1 MKKIAKS
8 LIMLLVVS
16 LLLPLSVS
24 GQEAATQ
31 EGSLTIYK
39 FEQDP
44 VDGPY
49 DDEMPE
55 LMSASLGDPLE
66 GVTFEITQTHE
77 YDAATDTWSPV
88 GSNPA
93 SFTEIT
99 DLDGKIVI
107 HNIPLGRYKVQETA
121 GPPHVNL
128 NEEEFFVDVP
138 MTSADGTDVN
148 YDVVILP
155 KNETIRNDVELT
167 KKDGSNDFLGLPGV
181 VFELYGEDDELVD
194 GSEPFTTDQDGKIVV
209 ENLPYGEYYFKE
221 THTLEGYVLGDQ
233 RIEFSVKDSEENIT
247 VEAVN
252 YREPDIEKDVS
263 VDSSNR
269 GEEVTYS
276 ITVDVPGDMH
286 EYTNFE
292 ITDVLDED
300 LSYVGSWSATGVD
313 ESVFDFNQNGQTLT
327 WTVNDF
333 GAFQSVNQVV
343 IEFDVLISEE
353 ATANEE
359 ISNDATL
366 DFTNKHDQSGSKTTD
381 PVPLLPTAGSVVVIK
396 QDGDTNEFLSGAEFK
411 LVNVNTE
418 ETFTGT
424 TDANGKHD
432 FGELDYGE
440 YELIET
446 KAPMYEEEGEMKP
459 YNKLNNPISITID
472 DQKAHHDVEVDNYK
486 SGWELPQ
493 TGGIGTSLFT
503 LIGALLMG
511 TALVLYIRH
520 RRKEMV

>member
-1 MKKIAKS
+1 M
-8 LIMLLVVS
+8 
-16 LLLPLSVS
+16 
-24 GQEAATQ
+24 
-31 EGSLTIYK
+31 
-39 FEQDP
+39 
-44 VDGPY
+44 
-49 DDEMPE
+49 
-55 LMSASLGDPLE
+55 
-66 GVTFEITQTHE
+66 
-77 YDAATDTWSPV
+77 
-88 GSNPA
+88 
-93 SFTEIT
+93 
-99 DLDGKIVI
+99 
-107 HNIPLGRYKVQETA
+107 
-121 GPPHVNL
+121 
-128 NEEEFFVDVP
+128 
-138 MTSADGTDVN
+138 
-148 YDVVILP
+148 
-155 KNETIRNDVELT
+155 
-167 KKDGSNDFLGLPGV
+167 
-181 VFELYGEDDELVD
+181 
-194 GSEPFTTDQDGKIVV
+194 

-446 KAPMYEEEGEMKP
+446 KAPMYEEDGEMKP
-459 YNKLNNPISITID
+459 YNKLNNPIHITID

>member
-1 MKKIAKS
+1 M
-8 LIMLLVVS
+8 
-16 LLLPLSVS
+16 
-24 GQEAATQ
+24 
-31 EGSLTIYK
+31 
-39 FEQDP
+39 
-44 VDGPY
+44 
-49 DDEMPE
+49 
-55 LMSASLGDPLE
+55 
-66 GVTFEITQTHE
+66 
-77 YDAATDTWSPV
+77 
-88 GSNPA
+88 
-93 SFTEIT
+93 
-99 DLDGKIVI
+99 
-107 HNIPLGRYKVQETA
+107 
-121 GPPHVNL
+121 
-128 NEEEFFVDVP
+128 
-138 MTSADGTDVN
+138 
-148 YDVVILP
+148 
-155 KNETIRNDVELT
+155 
-167 KKDGSNDFLGLPGV
+167 
-181 VFELYGEDDELVD
+181 
-194 GSEPFTTDQDGKIVV
+194 
-209 ENLPYGEYYFKE
+209 
-221 THTLEGYVLGDQ
+221 GDQ

-366 DFTNKHDQSGSKTTD
+366 DFTNKHDQSGSKRHD

-432 FGELDYGE
+432 FGELDYGR
-440 YELIET
+440 I
-446 KAPMYEEEGEMKP
+446 
-459 YNKLNNPISITID
+459 
-472 DQKAHHDVEVDNYK
+472 
-486 SGWELPQ
+486 
-493 TGGIGTSLFT
+493 
-503 LIGALLMG
+503 
-511 TALVLYIRH
+511 
-520 RRKEMV
+520 